1 MTNTYT
7 VRGTYGTGNPCL
19 VICYLLPESLNTA
32 YAVEGS
38 RNISFTHEEV
48 NEGVNV
54 EVVGDYDYITSS
66 IPIETEWE
74 LMEEVDEV
82 LS

>member
-19 VICYLLPESLNTA
+19 VICYLLPSLNTA
-32 YAVEGS
+32 YAVDGS
-38 RNISFTHEEV
+38 NNISFTHEEID
-48 NEGVNV
+48 EGVNV